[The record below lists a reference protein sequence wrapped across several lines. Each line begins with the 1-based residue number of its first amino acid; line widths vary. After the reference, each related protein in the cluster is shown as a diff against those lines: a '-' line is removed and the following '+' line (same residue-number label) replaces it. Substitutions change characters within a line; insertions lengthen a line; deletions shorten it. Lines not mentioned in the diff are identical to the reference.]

1 MFIRDELFFDA
12 NAQNKKND
20 LYKKMISLPAFLI
33 SLAIGLFVVYVWGAD
48 KREVIVYPSP
58 DKVHDILFKDTAGQ
72 CFQMQAKEV
81 GCPLNDDD
89 IFKIPVQTKTI

>member
-1 MFIRDELFFDA
+1 
-12 NAQNKKND
+12 
-20 LYKKMISLPAFLI
+20 MISLPAFLI

-58 DKVHDILFKDTAGQ
+58 DKINEVLFKDSAGQ

-81 GCPLNDDD
+81 GCPLNDDET
-89 IFKIPVQTKTI
+89 FKVPVQ